1 MAGLRRRFFIFSTS
15 SWMGVCISIFS
26 KQTNMLSIVI
36 LSCYVDWGFFV
47 FFYMA
52 VRCLLFVFR
61 RNVESIHPP
70 VWGCSTFTSLSLSL
84 IYNLIGLQWLLI
96 GKLDNFCYSRFSN
109 ISSWISQVWHSSP
122 HMRFWFCSGQR
133 FTTRLSF
140 TGSSVYQFYVWF
152 KSVMTWH
159 ILNRHV
165 RYLLMDSGQVSL
177 QLMRWFI
184 PFRWI
189 FFPYFCY

>member
-1 MAGLRRRFFIFSTS
+1 MLCWLRFLLLLLYGSSMSTICFSPECRKHPSTG
-15 SWMGVCISIFS
+15 MGVLDFYIS
-26 KQTNMLSIVI
+26 
-36 LSCYVDWGFFV
+36 
-47 FFYMA
+47 
-52 VRCLLFVFR
+52 
-61 RNVESIHPP
+61 PP
-70 VWGCSTFTSLSLSL
+70 PSL

-96 GKLDNFCYSRFSN
+96 GKLDHFCYSRFSN
-109 ISSWISQVWHSSP
+109 ISSLISQVWHSSP

-133 FTTRLSF
+133 STTRLSF

-177 QLMRWFI
+177 QLMRWFM